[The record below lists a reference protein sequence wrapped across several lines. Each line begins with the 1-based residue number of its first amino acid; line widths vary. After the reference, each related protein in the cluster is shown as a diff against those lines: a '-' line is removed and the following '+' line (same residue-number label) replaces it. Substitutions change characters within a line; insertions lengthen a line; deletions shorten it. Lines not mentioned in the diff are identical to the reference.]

1 MKRITDVLALLT
13 IPFLAVPLAATANG
27 SLGPRILSFVETPRT
42 LPAAGGNVTITA
54 KLKGAQVCQL
64 ELLSI
69 TAPASE
75 TRPTWSHNGH
85 LCISLDEQ
93 HIRVWPNAIPSPEII
108 TFKLVVSFFPEHRH
122 TQLMATQ
129 VFSISVT
136 AKEVPTTTTT
146 ALRRRRP
153 QPSQSSAA
161 RRPSHRLAPVTQ
173 ASAWNG
179 LRPARRPRPMTYSV
193 VVYPWEESLG
203 GDPSAPPSVSGSVTV
218 EVDGAPACD
227 LPVTMTATE
236 GYSGEVDC
244 VVAIPSTESAA
255 TLTAIYLG
263 DDGSMGSV
271 SGLLAPEAPG
281 SSAGESDIPFARKA
295 PHRGAAR
302 SACRCVPAGHPSP
315 RPATIRPMNDYA
327 GAWSADRGRC
337 HRFVYTVDD
346 GRPAT
351 CPEPPVR
358 NGWRREGQGRWYA
371 VDACEQHGDQLL
383 QRPRPAAR

>member
-13 IPFLAVPLAATANG
+13 IPVLAMSLAATASG
-27 SLGPRILSFVETPRT
+27 ASGPRILSFVETPRT
-42 LPAAGGNVTITA
+42 LPAAGGNVTVTA

-69 TAPASE
+69 TARASE

-108 TFKLVVSFFPEHRH
+108 TFKLVVSFFPEYRH

-146 ALRRRRP
+146 ASTTTTIALP
-153 QPSQSSAA
+153 IVSSTTTTV
-161 RRPSHRLAPVTQ
+161 APTGTGD
-173 ASAWNG
+173 ASISLEWTPTGTATA
-179 LRPARRPRPMTYSV
+179 PEMAYSV
-193 VVYPWEESLG
+193 VVYPWEEGLG

-227 LPVTMTATE
+227 LPVTMTAAE
-236 GYSGEVDC
+236 DYSGEVDC

-263 DDGSMGSV
+263 DDGSLGSV
-271 SGLLAPEAPG
+271 SGTVSPG
-281 SSAGESDIPFARKA
+281 SSG
-295 PHRGAAR
+295 
-302 SACRCVPAGHPSP
+302 V
-315 RPATIRPMNDYA
+315 
-327 GAWSADRGRC
+327 
-337 HRFVYTVDD
+337 
-346 GRPAT
+346 
-351 CPEPPVR
+351 VR
-358 NGWRREGQGRWYA
+358 W
-371 VDACEQHGDQLL
+371 
-383 QRPRPAAR
+383 